1 MIEYDPKELA
11 EVIWQKNVP
20 GATPLALVKEDQPE
34 RVKVYT
40 DAARAAIEWFIDK
53 TLEREGSAVEVAAAL
68 AEELALKYN
77 HPGWFVDGVRDTF
90 DRYAELVGEENLS
103 DEIRKARKL

>member
-1 MIEYDPKELA
+1 MIEYDPDELA
-11 EVIWQKNVP
+11 DLLFRKHAN
-20 GATPLALVKEDQPE
+20 GKGSLADQPHTVQVTY
-34 RVKVYT
+34 RLVADT
-40 DAARAAIEWFIDK
+40 ALDWFVTK
-53 TLEREGSAVEVAAAL
+53 TLDREGSAVEVAASL